1 MKKVISVFLCV
12 VMLAVTCIGC
22 GKSVQGQNVALGKVK
37 IFVSTASDSDE
48 FNNLL
53 LASIE
58 ETAGNSG
65 IEYEVQ
71 CADSSI
77 EKQVEQIAGAREKGY
92 DVIICRL
99 VDANTA
105 LQVEKAA
112 GDLPVV
118 FINNSPSADRLKED
132 KYVFVGSDEKVAGM
146 YQAEYVLDRLSGKS
160 ELNVVLL
167 KGEMGHS
174 ATKGRTEYSKLMLEE
189 SGKKINY
196 VFEDY
201 ANWSTD
207 ISAQYMS
214 IFLKQEIPVDCV
226 IANNDLMALGAVEA
240 LKTKGIE
247 PSSVV
252 IVGVDAI
259 ADACVAIKNGDMAFS
274 VCQSAKNQGIAAV
287 EVAQILGNGKSLKQ
301 YALADDNLYEV
312 WVEYEKVDAGNV
324 DSYM

>member
-1 MKKVISVFLCV
+1 MKKVSSIFLCV
-12 VMLAVTCIGC
+12 LMLIVTCIGC
-22 GKSVQGQNVALGKVK
+22 ARSGQEQGVALGKVK
-37 IFVSTASDSDE
+37 IFISTASDTDE

-53 LASIE
+53 LASVE
-58 ETAGNSG
+58 ETAVNAG

-71 CADSSI
+71 CANSSI
-77 EKQVEQIAGAREKGY
+77 EKQVEDIANAKEKDY

-99 VDANTA
+99 VDDNTA

-112 GDLPVV
+112 GNLPIV
-118 FINNSPSADRLKED
+118 FINNSPSSERLKAD
-132 KYVFVGSDEKVAGM
+132 KYVYVGSDEKVAGI
-146 YQAEYVLDRLSGKS
+146 YQAEYVLDKLSGQS

-174 ATKGRTEYSKLMLEE
+174 ATKGRTEYSKITLEE
-189 SGKKINY
+189 SGKTINY

-201 ANWSTD
+201 ANWNTD
-207 ISAQYMS
+207 ISKRYMS
-214 IFLKQEIPVDCV
+214 IFLKRKVPVDCI
-226 IANNDLMALGAVEA
+226 IANNDLMALGAIQA
-240 LKTKGIE
+240 LKANGIE

-252 IVGVDAI
+252 VVGVDAI
-259 ADACVAIKNGDMAFS
+259 ADACTSIKNGEMAFT